1 MEFRLVSSYKP
12 QGDQGTAIEALTRG
26 IFDGEKHQVL
36 LGVTGSGKT
45 YSMAKVVEQ
54 VNRPALILAHNKTL
68 AAQLYH
74 EFKSFFPHNAVE
86 YFVSYYDYY
95 QPEAYIPAADVYI
108 EKEATINDELDKL
121 RLSATKSLFERR
133 DCIIVASVSCI
144 YGLGS
149 PEAYYGML
157 LFLEKGQ
164 KIKRDDI
171 VRKLVEILYE
181 RTEGDFRRGTFRV
194 RGDVIEIFP
203 TYDDNAYRVEL
214 WGDEVESLAQI
225 DPLFGTVKQKYT
237 RLPVYPKTH
246 YVMQPERKNTAVQS
260 ILEELAWWEAELE
273 KQGRMVEAQR
283 VHQRT
288 RFDLEMIKEMG
299 YCHGIENYSRHFTGR
314 LPGEPPPTLLDY
326 VPRDYLLFIDESHQ
340 TIPQLHGMWHGD
352 RSRKQ
357 NLIEYGFRL
366 PSALD
371 NRPLTFEE
379 FEHRVNQA
387 IYVSATPGP
396 YELTKSAG
404 VVVEQ
409 IIRPTGLVDPE
420 VEVRPVKGQIDD
432 LLHEIRQR
440 AEKHERVLVT
450 TLTKRM
456 AEDLAEYYSEVGVR
470 CRYMHS
476 EIETLER
483 IKILRD
489 LRKGEFDVL
498 IGINLLREGLDL
510 PEVSLV
516 AILDADKEGF
526 LRSARVVDSDHRPL
540 RASPQWPRHPLR
552 RQHDRFHA
560 EGDGRDKSAAG
571 HPACLQPGAWNHT
584 RDHCA
589 PAGHDAGRH
598 RRSRLC
604 RPDQRSR
611 RHARV
616 PFAGGA
622 GCLHRETGE
631 RYARG
636 GQALRVRAGRQAA
649 RHHPRA
655 AHQRVHVHVKPA
667 LVGDDHQRLLQ
678 CARTGAARV
687 LRRGGNVGIKSII
700 YSLNNRRGR
709 LVGHVNLA

>member
-1 MEFRLVSSYKP
+1 MDFKLVSDYKP
-12 QGDQGTAIEALTRG
+12 RGDQATAIESLSRG
-26 IFDGEKHQVL
+26 LFDREQHQVL

-45 YSMAKVVEQ
+45 YTMAKVIEA
-54 VNRPALILAHNKTL
+54 VNRPTIVMAHNKTL

-95 QPEAYIPAADVYI
+95 QPEAYVPAADLYI

-121 RLSATKSLFERR
+121 RLSATRSLFERR
-133 DCIIVASVSCI
+133 DCLIVASVSCI

-164 KIKRDDI
+164 KIKREDI
-171 VRKLVEILYE
+171 TRKLVEILYE
-181 RTEGDFRRGTFRV
+181 RTDGDFRRGTFRV

-203 TYDDNAYRVEL
+203 TYDDMAYRVEL
-214 WGDEVESLAQI
+214 WGDEVESLSQI
-225 DPLFGTVKQKYT
+225 DPLFGTVRQKYM
-237 RLPVYPKTH
+237 RLPIYPKTH
-246 YVMQPERKNTAVQS
+246 YVMKPETRDKAVQS
-260 ILEELAWWEAELE
+260 IKEELAWWESELQ
-273 KQGRMVEAQR
+273 KQGRLVESQR
-283 VHQRT
+283 IHQRT
-288 RFDLEMIKEMG
+288 MYDLEMIRAMG

-326 VPRDYLLFIDESHQ
+326 FPRDFLMVIDESHQ
-340 TIPQLHGMWHGD
+340 TVPQLHGMYHGD
-352 RSRKQ
+352 RSRKET
-357 NLIEYGFRL
+357 LVEYGFRM

-379 FEHRVNQA
+379 FEHRMNQM

-409 IIRPTGLVDPE
+409 IIRPTGLVDPPT
-420 VEVRPVKGQIDD
+420 EVRPVKGQIDD

-440 AEKHERVLVT
+440 VARGERVLVT

-456 AEDLAEYYSEVGVR
+456 AEDLAEYYSEVGVK

-483 IKILRD
+483 VKILRD

-526 LRSARVVDSDHRPL
+526 LRSAGSLIQTIGRCARNLNGRAILYADRMTDSMKKAIGETDRRRAIQQAYNDANGITPESIVRPL
-540 RASPQWPRHPLR
+540 EMSLARIVEADYADLTGDDAEGVPEFKSEEELDAYVVKLESDMREAAKRFEFEKAASALQILR
-552 RQHDRFHA
+552 RRQ
-560 EGDGRDKSAAG
+560 
-571 HPACLQPGAWNHT
+571 N
-584 RDHCA
+584 
-589 PAGHDAGRH
+589 
-598 RRSRLC
+598 
-604 RPDQRSR
+604 
-611 RHARV
+611 
-616 PFAGGA
+616 
-622 GCLHRETGE
+622 
-631 RYARG
+631 RYALPRMQ
-636 GQALRVRAGRQAA
+636 GQQ
-649 RHHPRA
+649 
-655 AHQRVHVHVKPA
+655 
-667 LVGDDHQRLLQ
+667 
-678 CARTGAARV
+678 
-687 LRRGGNVGIKSII
+687 I
-700 YSLNNRRGR
+700 
-709 LVGHVNLA
+709 